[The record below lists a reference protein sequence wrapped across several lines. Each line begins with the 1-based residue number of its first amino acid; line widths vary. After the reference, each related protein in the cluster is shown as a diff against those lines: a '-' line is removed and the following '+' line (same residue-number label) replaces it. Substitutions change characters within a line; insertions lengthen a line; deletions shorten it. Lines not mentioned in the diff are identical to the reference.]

1 MPDKVDI
8 SVIEDVLKLN
18 KATMV
23 ELGKIDSYTFNI
35 FQVREQTN
43 ENELVA
49 LVSYIWAK
57 ENILEIL
64 PIDKQKLIPM
74 LSEL

>member
-1 MPDKVDI
+1 
-8 SVIEDVLKLN
+8 
-18 KATMV
+18 MV